1 MPMIRGRYYMNPA
14 MGAAIENSRALAD
27 ATQLGGGAS
36 DSLTDDDASDSPEQG
51 SGDSPATSIHRV
63 EIEISAA
70 PDGSRSGSRSSRGYV
85 AHVHRE
91 IIDAAPAGASSVRSA
106 FDVPSETPGI
116 AAHSGSQSAPGYVP
130 RGVFAPAPETHVF
143 TTPGDLVNFLR
154 DTLAED

>member
-14 MGAAIENSRALAD
+14 MGAAIENTRSLAD
-27 ATQLGGGAS
+27 ATQLGDGPN
-36 DSLTDDDASDSPEQG
+36 DPFTEDDASHSAGQG
-51 SGDSPATSIHRV
+51 SGDAPATAIHRV

-85 AHVHRE
+85 AHIHRE
-91 IIDAAPAGASSVRSA
+91 IIDAAPNGASSVRSA
-106 FDVPSETPGI
+106 FDVPSNTPGI
-116 AAHSGSQSAPGYVP
+116 AAHSGSQSAPGFVP

-154 DTLAED
+154 DALAED